1 MKKIIKILL
10 SFIISFSL
18 FPNLQKEVNASVNY
32 VTASRTLEKV
42 TMSTNE
48 EMEVTLNI
56 QGTPPL
62 NIVKPNDVVLVLDK
76 SGSMTIDNRIN
87 AAKDAAK
94 GFVDLMDLNQH
105 RVGVI
110 GFSDYAGKYNLN
122 SDAIATK
129 SYIDTIQASGS
140 TNTGGAITEA
150 INMLSNHRPEAQP
163 VIVLLTDGEAN
174 SYDYA
179 KQQAQAAKDAGIVFY
194 TIALL
199 GANDNP
205 ETSGPNSLLKEMAT
219 TSHHHHFVLGSA
231 GLSEIYEA
239 IVEEIGIASAYD
251 VEVKETVAPNFEIV
265 PGSYDNNIPKPTV
278 VGNVLTWNFIEL
290 KNEPLTFKYKVRA
303 KKDVKVGTYPVT
315 ETLSM
320 TYKDY
325 TGVNRTYSV
334 PSSNVT
340 LKYPAPIINSVED
353 NKGSIDGG
361 NKVTIKGD
369 FFRPGLTVKFNTNL
383 ASDVQVVSTN
393 EIIATAPPGTQGA
406 ATITVRN
413 DDGQSVTSS
422 YHYFAQPVVSSI
434 SPGNGPFTGGNT
446 IIIKGNYFL
455 HGIKIKVG
463 EQNATVDYRNPTEIR
478 AIIPPAIME
487 GSVDVHLENPDLTN
501 VTVNDGYNY
510 DPPIKDELSI
520 STVSP
525 NQGLTTGGE
534 LVYIDGKKFKEGL
547 EVFFGEK
554 KADISVFY
562 SDTRIRVIAPTNEE
576 GVVPITINNA
586 DGETVRMDNAYT
598 YNKPPLLPAPQ
609 LKSITPDSGLVT
621 GGELVILEGSN
632 FTENMK
638 ISFGNMETVVN
649 YFYSPTKVRVKV
661 PATLV
666 AGAVDVSVTLP
677 DAQTATLI
685 NGYTYLELPPPP
697 APEIIK
703 VSPNSG
709 NLSGGELVY
718 IDGKNF
724 VNGLKVYFGEK
735 EAAMSTFY
743 SDIRFR
749 VVAPESLD
757 AGVVNV
763 KIVNPD
769 GQETILTDGYTYLAP
784 PPPPAPELT
793 AISPNTG
800 LASGGEVIYIDGK
813 NIDSKATI
821 MFGLKSTDINYYY
834 SSDRI
839 RVIAPNSD
847 GYIGSVDITVT
858 NPDGQT
864 FTLPQS
870 YTYTLVVP
878 KITNITPN
886 NGALIGGELVYIDGE
901 HFDPN
906 FTVTIG
912 GRIITDITYYS
923 SKRFRI
929 KIPAGDAPGQ
939 VPIIVTN
946 PDGQTAT
953 TTYTYNSPPAKP
965 APTIT
970 KLSALS
976 GPLSGGNLVYIDGSG
991 FDPNMEID
999 IGGIKIRPNYYY
1011 NTTRFRIKMP
1021 ASSVGVKNI
1030 QIINPDGQV
1039 SNILTYEYK

>member
-1 MKKIIKILL
+1 MGKIIKIILSLL
-10 SFIISFSL
+10 ITFSL
-18 FPNLQKEVNASVNY
+18 FPNLQKEVVASGNY
-32 VTASRTLEKV
+32 ITASRVLEKS
-42 TMSTNE
+42 TMSTND

-56 QGTPPL
+56 KGTPPL
-62 NIVKPNDVVLVLDK
+62 NVVKPNDVVLVLDK
-76 SGSMTIDNRIN
+76 SGSMTYDNRIN

-94 GFVDLMDLNQH
+94 GFIDLMDLSQH
-105 RVGVI
+105 RVGVV
-110 GFSDYAGKYNLN
+110 GFSDSAVNYNLN
-122 SDAIATK
+122 ADALATK
-129 SYIDTIQASGS
+129 SYIDTIQAGGS

-150 INMLSNHRPEAQP
+150 ISMLSNHRSEAQP

-174 SYDYA
+174 DYDYA

-199 GANDNP
+199 GTNDNP
-205 ETSGPNSLLKEMAT
+205 DTSGPNLLLKEMAT

-251 VEVKETVAPNFEIV
+251 VEVKETVASNFEII

-278 VGNVLTWNFIEL
+278 VGNTLTWNFIEL
-290 KNEPLTFKYKVRA
+290 KDEPLTFKYKVRA
-303 KKDVKVGTYPVT
+303 KKGVTIGTYPVT
-315 ETLSM
+315 EALSI

-325 TGVNRTYSV
+325 TGVNRTYNV
-334 PSSNVT
+334 PSSNVI
-340 LKYPAPIINSVED
+340 LKYPAPIITSVGD

-383 ASDVQVVSTN
+383 ATDVQVISPN
-393 EIIATAPPGTQGA
+393 EITVTAPAGTQGA

-413 DDGQSVTSS
+413 DDGQTATGV
-422 YHYFAQPVVSSI
+422 YHYFAQPFVSSVL
-434 SPGNGPFTGGNT
+434 PANGPFIGGNT

-455 HGIKIKVG
+455 NGIKIKVG
-463 EQNATVDYRNPTEIR
+463 EQYATVDYRNPTEIR

-487 GSVDVHLENPDLTN
+487 GSVDVYLENSDLTN
-501 VTVNDGYNY
+501 VTVTDGYNY

-547 EVFFGEK
+547 EVYFGEK

-576 GVVPITINNA
+576 GVVPITIINA
-586 DGETVRMDNAYT
+586 DGETVSMDDAYT

-609 LKSITPDSGLVT
+609 LTSITPNSGLIK
-621 GGELVILEGSN
+621 GGELIILEGNN
-632 FTENMK
+632 FTNDMK
-638 ISFGNMETVVN
+638 ISFGNVETVVN

-677 DAQTATLI
+677 DSQTANLF

-724 VNGLKVYFGEK
+724 VNGVKVYFGEK
-735 EAAMSTFY
+735 EATMSTFY
-743 SDIRFR
+743 SDLRFR

-757 AGVVNV
+757 AGVVDV

-769 GQETILTDGYTYLAP
+769 GQATVLTGGYTYLAP

-800 LASGGEVIYIDGK
+800 LASGGEIIYIDGK

-847 GYIGSVDITVT
+847 GFIGSVDITVT

-870 YTYTLVVP
+870 YTYTAVVP

-901 HFDPN
+901 NFDPN

-912 GRIITDITYYS
+912 GKVITDITYYS

-976 GPLSGGNLVYIDGSG
+976 GPVSGGNLVYIDGSG

-999 IGGIKIRPNYYY
+999 IGGIRIKPNLYY
-1011 NTTRFRIKMP
+1011 NTSRFRIKMP

-1030 QIINPDGQV
+1030 QIINPDGQI
-1039 SNILTYEYK
+1039 SNIMTYEYK